1 MTDLPASDHLAP
13 PRAGHRGRWRTLLGA
28 APALLYTGIVL
39 ALFGGIAVD
48 QLPASP
54 LVRFALV
61 AGGAALVV
69 LAALWL
75 DHRETSRG

>member
-13 PRAGHRGRWRTLLGA
+13 SRVAHRSRWRAALGA
-28 APALLYTGIVL
+28 VPSLLYVGVVL

-48 QLPASP
+48 QLPESP
-54 LVRFALV
+54 VLRLALV

-75 DHRETSRG
+75 DHRETGRD